1 VLSATDLGGGR
12 LFIWKEEEVF
22 QQIPVSSG
30 SAQEGSL
37 WACAISRDGT
47 CVVGVNNSKAFVWT
61 RSGGSRELGVL
72 PGQTE
77 STAEAVNG
85 NGSIIVGSGGFYPC
99 QKAFFWTEKSGMRD
113 LQSYLEELGMDLTGW
128 ELQEAVGI
136 SPDGKVI
143 VGNGEYQGQ
152 TSIFLITG
160 LPPLTE
166 AGPESFPVEATALSL
181 LVLGWM
187 AWSLGFR
194 RKA

>member
-1 VLSATDLGGGR
+1 
-12 LFIWKEEEVF
+12 
-22 QQIPVSSG
+22 
-30 SAQEGSL
+30 
-37 WACAISRDGT
+37 
-47 CVVGVNNSKAFVWT
+47 
-61 RSGGSRELGVL
+61 
-72 PGQTE
+72 
-77 STAEAVNG
+77 
-85 NGSIIVGSGGFYPC
+85 
-99 QKAFFWTEKSGMRD
+99 MRD